1 MKKIILAVLAA
12 LFSFIASA
20 QVQLGNPIDGEAEYD
35 ESGSCVSLSADG
47 SIVAIG
53 AGENDGNG
61 TSAGQVRVFKYSG
74 GVWSQLG
81 ADIDGEA
88 SGDFSGRSVSLSAD
102 GSIVA
107 IGAGSNSGN
116 GRWAGHVRVYKFTSG
131 TWNQLGADIDG
142 EAEIDQS
149 GTSVS
154 LSGDGSIVAIGAIH
168 NGGKA
173 NNAGHVRVYKFNAG
187 SWNQLGVDI
196 DGKVAQEL
204 SGWCVSLSNDGSTVA
219 IGSETTNA
227 GLVRVFKYN
236 AGAWKQVGV
245 DIVGEASGDQSAR
258 SVSLSADGNTVAI
271 GAPFNDGKGDKAGH
285 VRVYNYNAGLWK
297 QLGADID
304 GEAYDDNSGWS
315 VSLSSDGSLVA
326 IGSPYNNNGFSL
338 DAGHARIFQYNGSV
352 WNQLGDEINGEVS
365 YKYTGTS
372 VSLSGDGTSLAIGT
386 PWSSGTDKKS
396 KSGQVKVYSL
406 RSLLKLEPE
415 ETNERVKIYPNPASE
430 NITITVNAD
439 LVSSKFCVYDHV
451 GRVVLSGELSN
462 QNTIMNLSSL
472 SRGYYLLSIGE
483 NRRHTVKISLQ

>member
-1 MKKIILAVLAA
+1 MKKIILAFFAA
-12 LFSFIASA
+12 LFSFLASA

-47 SIVAIG
+47 NIVAIG

-88 SGDFSGRSVSLSAD
+88 TADYSGRSVSLSAD

-107 IGAGSNSGN
+107 IGAGGNSGN
-116 GRWAGHVRVYKFTSG
+116 GRWAGQVRVYKFTSG
-131 TWNQLGADIDG
+131 AWNQLGADIDG
-142 EAEIDQS
+142 EAEYDES

-154 LSGDGSIVAIGAIH
+154 LSADGSIMAIGAIS
-168 NGGKA
+168 NDGKA
-173 NNAGHVRVYKFNAG
+173 NNAGHVRVFKFNAG

-204 SGWCVSLSNDGSTVA
+204 SGQCVSLSNDGSTLA
-219 IGSETTNA
+219 IGSPSYA

-236 AGAWKQVGV
+236 AGAWKQLGV
-245 DIVGEASGDQSAR
+245 DIIGEAFNDNSGK

-271 GAPFNDGKGDKAGH
+271 GAWSNSGNGSQSGQ
-285 VRVYNYNAGLWK
+285 VRVYNYNAGVWK

-315 VSLSSDGSLVA
+315 VSLSSDGNLVA
-326 IGSPYNNNGFSL
+326 IGAPLNNNGFSL

-372 VSLSGDGTSLAIGT
+372 VSLSGDGKSLAIGT

-406 RSLLKLEPE
+406 RSLLELDAVGISDKV
-415 ETNERVKIYPNPASE
+415 NIYPNPASE

-439 LVSSKFCVYDHV
+439 LVSSRFCIYDHV
-451 GRVVLSGELSN
+451 GRVVRSGELSN

-483 NRRHTVKISLQ
+483 NKRQTVKISLQ